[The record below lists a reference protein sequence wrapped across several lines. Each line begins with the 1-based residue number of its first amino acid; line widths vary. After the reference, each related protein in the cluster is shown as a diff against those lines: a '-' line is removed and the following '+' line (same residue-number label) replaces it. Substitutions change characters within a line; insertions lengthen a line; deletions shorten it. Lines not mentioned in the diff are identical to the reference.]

1 MPCETQEDSFMR
13 IQKLIFKN
21 YRLFKDLELRFSD
34 KNSGEGNVIVFIGN
48 NGAGKTTVLE
58 AIARSLSWLVARIR
72 RGRTSG
78 SPINDLAITNGETYS
93 TITAEVAY
101 KGNAY
106 AWVLA
111 KTLKGRKKSVE
122 SRLSNLSELAD
133 IFREGLTEDEGASL
147 PLLAYYPVERSI
159 LDIPLKIR
167 TKHSFAQL
175 DGLDGALQQGV
186 DFRRFF
192 EWFRAREDSESEV
205 RSRELADALFE
216 RIREKKL
223 DREDVMELLETSLR
237 DRQLD
242 AVRKAI
248 RVFMSGF
255 DNLRIERRPRLRMMV
270 DKNSIP
276 LNVEQLSQGEKSLM
290 ALVGSIAS
298 RLAMMNPSLPD
309 PLQGR
314 GIVMIDEVDLHLHP
328 RWQAGIIS
336 RLRSAFPNCQFI
348 LTSHSPLV
356 VSNAPDVRAFL
367 LDNGELHQ
375 VGNIFGM
382 DANQVLLQ
390 EMDVGIR
397 NQEVQDEFDA
407 ILDLIQD
414 RDFLS
419 AHDRI
424 SHLEDIVPKDNWE
437 LNKIKIL
444 LMRKEAQ
451 FAKNNQ
457 G

>member
-276 LNVEQLSQGEKSLM
+276 LNV
-290 ALVGSIAS
+290 
-298 RLAMMNPSLPD
+298 
-309 PLQGR
+309 
-314 GIVMIDEVDLHLHP
+314 
-328 RWQAGIIS
+328 
-336 RLRSAFPNCQFI
+336 
-348 LTSHSPLV
+348 
-356 VSNAPDVRAFL
+356 
-367 LDNGELHQ
+367 
-375 VGNIFGM
+375 
-382 DANQVLLQ
+382 
-390 EMDVGIR
+390 
-397 NQEVQDEFDA
+397 
-407 ILDLIQD
+407 
-414 RDFLS
+414 
-419 AHDRI
+419 
-424 SHLEDIVPKDNWE
+424 
-437 LNKIKIL
+437 
-444 LMRKEAQ
+444 
-451 FAKNNQ
+451 
-457 G
+457 

>member
-1 MPCETQEDSFMR
+1 
-13 IQKLIFKN
+13 
-21 YRLFKDLELRFSD
+21 
-34 KNSGEGNVIVFIGN
+34 
-48 NGAGKTTVLE
+48 
-58 AIARSLSWLVARIR
+58 
-72 RGRTSG
+72 
-78 SPINDLAITNGETYS
+78 
-93 TITAEVAY
+93 
-101 KGNAY
+101 
-106 AWVLA
+106 
-111 KTLKGRKKSVE
+111 
-122 SRLSNLSELAD
+122 
-133 IFREGLTEDEGASL
+133 
-147 PLLAYYPVERSI
+147 
-159 LDIPLKIR
+159 
-167 TKHSFAQL
+167 
-175 DGLDGALQQGV
+175 
-186 DFRRFF
+186 
-192 EWFRAREDSESEV
+192 
-205 RSRELADALFE
+205 
-216 RIREKKL
+216 
-223 DREDVMELLETSLR
+223 
-237 DRQLD
+237 
-242 AVRKAI
+242 
-248 RVFMSGF
+248 
-255 DNLRIERRPRLRMMV
+255 
-270 DKNSIP
+270 
-276 LNVEQLSQGEKSLM
+276 M